1 MTSSRDELW
10 VDMVQFDTTIADQI
24 WDGDAR
30 DPDTPRWYE
39 DMRALIRRARGP
51 GEPDE
56 LVDEPVLVDTMHRAA
71 RGATITR
78 LPRRSGVR
86 TLGRIVAMKA
96 AAATTASVVSVAA
109 AAATT
114 GIVATVAATV
124 VVPVLN
130 EHIMPLIE
138 DRLTPV
144 VVMPD
149 APASERSTDPSVC
162 APEPIGC
169 DAQPT
174 APVLGDVPAPAATA
188 PAPAV
193 AGEATPIA
201 GAGAAAARVEP
212 VAAGPLP
219 VVTAP
224 MVTEP
229 VVTEP
234 VVTEP
239 VVTEPVVTKPVITKP
254 AVTKPVDPGA
264 VAPRAKPVDPGAVA
278 PGLAKKAAAMDA
290 AAPDPV
296 LVEPAPS
303 GTEATADPPPTDPG
317 RTSRHSPHP
326 SSPSR

>member
-30 DPDTPRWYE
+30 DPDTPRWYD

-56 LVDEPVLVDTMHRAA
+56 LVDEPVLLDTMHRAA
-71 RGATITR
+71 RGAIITR

-130 EHIMPLIE
+130 EHVMPLIE

-149 APASERSTDPSVC
+149 APASERSTDPSIC
-162 APEPIGC
+162 APEPMGC
-169 DAQPT
+169 HAQPT
-174 APVLGDVPAPAATA
+174 APVLGDVPAPAPPA

-193 AGEATPIA
+193 AGEPTPTADA
-201 GAGAAAARVEP
+201 GAVAAHVEP
-212 VAAGPLP
+212 VAAEPAP
-219 VVTAP
+219 VVTA
-224 MVTEP
+224 P

-239 VVTEPVVTKPVITKP
+239 MVTEP
-254 AVTKPVDPGA
+254 AVTEPVDPGA
-264 VAPRAKPVDPGAVA
+264 VAPGLAKPVDPGAVA

-303 GTEATADPPPTDPG
+303 GTEATADPPPTDPR
-317 RTSRHSPHP
+317 RTSRHSPP

>member
-30 DPDTPRWYE
+30 DPDNPRWY
-39 DMRALIRRARGP
+39 DDVRALIRRARGP

-86 TLGRIVAMKA
+86 MLGRVVAMKA

-130 EHIMPLIE
+130 EHVVPIIE
-138 DRLTPV
+138 DRLTPA

-149 APASERSTDPSVC
+149 APASERSTDPSIC
-162 APEPIGC
+162 APAPIGC

-174 APVLGDVPAPAATA
+174 APVLGDVLAPAPPA

-193 AGEATPIA
+193 AGEARPIA
-201 GAGAAAARVEP
+201 DAGAAAARVEP
-212 VAAGPLP
+212 VAAGPVP

-224 MVTEP
+224 VATEP
-229 VVTEP
+229 VA
-234 VVTEP
+234 TEP
-239 VVTEPVVTKPVITKP
+239 VVTEPVVTKPVVTKP
-254 AVTKPVDPGA
+254 AVTGPVDPGA

-278 PGLAKKAAAMDA
+278 PRAKKAAAMDA

-296 LVEPAPS
+296 LVEPAPT
-303 GTEATADPPPTDPG
+303 GAEATADPSPTDPVPDE
-317 RTSRHSPHP
+317 SRHGPHP